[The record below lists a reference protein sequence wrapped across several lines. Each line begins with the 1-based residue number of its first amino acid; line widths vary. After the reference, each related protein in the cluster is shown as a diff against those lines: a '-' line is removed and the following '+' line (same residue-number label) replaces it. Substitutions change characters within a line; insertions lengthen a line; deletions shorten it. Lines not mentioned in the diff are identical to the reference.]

1 MNAGAGLLQ
10 NSGIGISP
18 ALTASISAYT
28 SIEAISLITYCLDN
42 ADKVSGTT
50 QDNLYNLGAGVFPGL
65 TNIVLPADQAV
76 VGKGALTSK
85 LTEHANSLLGADV
98 GVFAQHLSL
107 ASSFT
112 ASSNEFI
119 SSASNADST
128 LEINTDVN
136 NLLTGAITD
145 TTVALPSFAKDLLN
159 SGNLLNYNDLRN
171 IGNPLSFIKLY
182 QQQAGGLP
190 VIDDYLREQGIN
202 PSGLVNAVLLSDP
215 SAIVNSQVKDLTAE
229 GLVNYEDGVN
239 PSDIATTDGKK
250 GLGQA
255 VWDTL
260 GLITGD
266 DLANVQNVL
275 GSSIPY
281 LKTAQDLLDPRKVF
295 TESYKGLK
303 SFNND
308 GVTVLIYPE
317 GKTVDTDTDIF
328 YEEAGFNPELQ
339 GLGQSLYLAVP
350 EYIADSNRALGR
362 SLQQVKDIFN
372 ITSQQLSAVA
382 EKLETTKGLDAV
394 IELEKPVPD
403 STIDYFKNVYG
414 TGSGTNGQFLVTDVL
429 GSVAGYTHTTEL
441 TQLAETV
448 GALDDLGAL
457 DNLANLYETMKNLF
471 DDAAGYYT
479 IVPVVPPTVPPTY
492 TETWYI
498 PAGRYGVS
506 AGSFGSRNA
515 AVDVVIAAID
525 VELAS
530 LAATYP
536 DQAASTTVNMTNI
549 SAQIKRE
556 IDNMP
561 KAGIVTDD
569 TQLGIKTAVMGLVNN
584 LHDYGADESL
594 GGTGWILENV
604 AEDNFYGESLIA
616 ALREGRNL
624 RRLNNASIGNSLFID
639 SQTRTQQRAT
649 LKDSTYSVDEAKD
662 L

>member
-1 MNAGAGLLQ
+1 M
-10 NSGIGISP
+10 
-18 ALTASISAYT
+18 
-28 SIEAISLITYCLDN
+28 
-42 ADKVSGTT
+42 
-50 QDNLYNLGAGVFPGL
+50 
-65 TNIVLPADQAV
+65 
-76 VGKGALTSK
+76 
-85 LTEHANSLLGADV
+85 
-98 GVFAQHLSL
+98 
-107 ASSFT
+107 
-112 ASSNEFI
+112 
-119 SSASNADST
+119 
-128 LEINTDVN
+128 
-136 NLLTGAITD
+136 
-145 TTVALPSFAKDLLN
+145 
-159 SGNLLNYNDLRN
+159 
-171 IGNPLSFIKLY
+171 
-182 QQQAGGLP
+182 
-190 VIDDYLREQGIN
+190 
-202 PSGLVNAVLLSDP
+202 
-215 SAIVNSQVKDLTAE
+215 
-229 GLVNYEDGVN
+229 
-239 PSDIATTDGKK
+239 
-250 GLGQA
+250 
-255 VWDTL
+255 
-260 GLITGD
+260 
-266 DLANVQNVL
+266 
-275 GSSIPY
+275 
-281 LKTAQDLLDPRKVF
+281 DPRKVF

-350 EYIADSNRALGR
+350 EYIADSNQALGR

-403 STIDYFKNVYG
+403 STINYFKNVYG

>member
-1 MNAGAGLLQ
+1 
-10 NSGIGISP
+10 
-18 ALTASISAYT
+18 
-28 SIEAISLITYCLDN
+28 
-42 ADKVSGTT
+42 
-50 QDNLYNLGAGVFPGL
+50 
-65 TNIVLPADQAV
+65 
-76 VGKGALTSK
+76 
-85 LTEHANSLLGADV
+85 
-98 GVFAQHLSL
+98 
-107 ASSFT
+107 
-112 ASSNEFI
+112 
-119 SSASNADST
+119 
-128 LEINTDVN
+128 
-136 NLLTGAITD
+136 
-145 TTVALPSFAKDLLN
+145 
-159 SGNLLNYNDLRN
+159 
-171 IGNPLSFIKLY
+171 
-182 QQQAGGLP
+182 
-190 VIDDYLREQGIN
+190 
-202 PSGLVNAVLLSDP
+202 
-215 SAIVNSQVKDLTAE
+215 
-229 GLVNYEDGVN
+229 
-239 PSDIATTDGKK
+239 
-250 GLGQA
+250 
-255 VWDTL
+255 
-260 GLITGD
+260 
-266 DLANVQNVL
+266 
-275 GSSIPY
+275 
-281 LKTAQDLLDPRKVF
+281 
-295 TESYKGLK
+295 
-303 SFNND
+303 
-308 GVTVLIYPE
+308 
-317 GKTVDTDTDIF
+317 
-328 YEEAGFNPELQ
+328 
-339 GLGQSLYLAVP
+339 
-350 EYIADSNRALGR
+350 
-362 SLQQVKDIFN
+362 
-372 ITSQQLSAVA
+372 
-382 EKLETTKGLDAV
+382 
-394 IELEKPVPD
+394 
-403 STIDYFKNVYG
+403 
-414 TGSGTNGQFLVTDVL
+414 
-429 GSVAGYTHTTEL
+429 
-441 TQLAETV
+441 
-448 GALDDLGAL
+448 
-457 DNLANLYETMKNLF
+457 MKNLF